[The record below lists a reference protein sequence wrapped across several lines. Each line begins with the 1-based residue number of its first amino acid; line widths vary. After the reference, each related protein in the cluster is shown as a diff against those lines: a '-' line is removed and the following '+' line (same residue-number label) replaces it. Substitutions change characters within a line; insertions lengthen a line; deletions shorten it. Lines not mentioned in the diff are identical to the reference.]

1 MTIALLIVD
10 MQNALLPFV
19 WEGPSLVRRLSAVI
33 ARTHASGTLVVVTIQ
48 SGASGSPLEL
58 GGEGA
63 QPARELG
70 LRTDDVRVVKT
81 ATDSFYRS
89 ELLQVLTHHEVTA
102 LTVGGIATEY
112 CVDATVRSALSH
124 GFDVNL
130 LSNGHSPTTG
140 AAAHSQ
146 LSPQQV
152 RDHHNEI
159 LTRAVHPG
167 GVVRLVPSGEA
178 FQP

>member
-1 MTIALLIVD
+1 MTVALLIVD

-33 ARTHASGTLVVVTIQ
+33 DRAHARGTLVVVTIQ
-48 SGASGSPLEL
+48 SGDPGSPLEP
-58 GGEGA
+58 GGAGA
-63 QPARELG
+63 EPARQLCLG
-70 LRTDDVRVVKT
+70 TEDLHVTKT

-89 ELLQVLTHHEVTA
+89 ELLEVLAHHEVTS

-124 GFDVNL
+124 DLDVDL
-130 LSNGHSPTTG
+130 LCDGHSPTTG
-140 AAAHSQ
+140 ADTHRG

-152 RDHHNEI
+152 RDHHNAI

-167 GVVRLVPSGEA
+167 GTVRLVPTANA
-178 FQP
+178 FHL